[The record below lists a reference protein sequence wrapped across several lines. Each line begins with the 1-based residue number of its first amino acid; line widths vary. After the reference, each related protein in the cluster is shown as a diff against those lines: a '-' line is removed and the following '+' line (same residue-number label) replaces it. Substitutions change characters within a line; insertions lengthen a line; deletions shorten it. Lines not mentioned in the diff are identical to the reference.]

1 MRRLS
6 QTSMSTYET
15 CPQKWKLQYVDGR
28 PTKSNRFMNL
38 GSAVHAALEC
48 FYQRRVSEPATLDEM
63 IQAFEAEIDPAAYT
77 SDEERERARADGLQ
91 MIRDFRAAH
100 APGFRPAL
108 LVEGMIRFE
117 LDGVPLVAKIDR
129 VDKLTGQGNG
139 QGSNAGRSPVRIVD
153 YKSGFKAP
161 QLEEVRKNPQLT
173 LYQVAVESALG
184 LKVEAVGLYHVPSQ
198 TLFEVPAH
206 GPEQVDALR
215 GRVLRVARGIE
226 LEEFEPRPGRCCEWC
241 DFKAWCPAW
250 AHEYPE
256 NWVQEPLPP
265 TPTHEEA
272 ASLAERY
279 GAIKD
284 EIRALGG
291 ALQEVREPLERFFA
305 ATGERS
311 ADGERYRVSGSLGR
325 SRCFDHE
332 ELRRLL
338 EPEGLWERVLAP
350 DWHAAEAL
358 LDDPSLPA
366 ELRARL
372 EQLADTKESWTIRYR
387 RKESGDRPG
396 PANRSM
402 GSEKREEDPQR
413 APPGVAEA
421 DSGPNS

>member
-28 PTKSNRFMNL
+28 PTKTNRFMNL

-63 IQAFEAEIDPAAYT
+63 IQAFEAEIDPAAYA
-77 SDEERERARADGLQ
+77 SDEERERARADGLH

-129 VDKLTGQGNG
+129 VDKLKGQGNG
-139 QGSNAGRSPVRIVD
+139 QRSDPGRSAVRIVD

-161 QLEEVRKNPQLT
+161 QLEQVRGNSQLT

-184 LKVEAVGLYHVPSQ
+184 LKVQAVGLYHVPSQ

-206 GPEQVDALR
+206 GPEQVNALR
-215 GRVLRVARGIE
+215 GRVLRIARGIE
-226 LEEFEPRPGRCCEWC
+226 LEEFEPRPGRRCDWC

-272 ASLAERY
+272 AALAERY

-284 EIRALGG
+284 QIRALEGD
-291 ALQEVREPLERFFA
+291 LQEAREPLEQFFA
-305 ATGERS
+305 TTAERS
-311 ADGERYRVSGSLGR
+311 AEGDRYRVSGSLGR
-325 SRCFDHE
+325 NRRFDHD

-350 DWHAAEAL
+350 DRHAEEAL

-366 ELRARL
+366 EIRARL
-372 EQLADTKESWTIRYR
+372 EQIADTEESWTFRYR
-387 RKESGDRPG
+387 RKDSGR
-396 PANRSM
+396 N
-402 GSEKREEDPQR
+402 EKREEDPQR

-421 DSGPNS
+421 DSAPSS

>member
-15 CPQKWKLQYVDGR
+15 CPQKWKLQYVDDR
-28 PTKSNRFMNL
+28 PTKTNRFMNL
-38 GSAVHAALEC
+38 GSAIHAGLEC
-48 FYQRRVSEPATLDEM
+48 FYQRRISEPATLDEM
-63 IQAFEAEIDPAAYT
+63 IQAFEAEIDPAAYA
-77 SDEERERARADGLQ
+77 SDEQRERARADGLQ

-129 VDKLTGQGNG
+129 VDKLNGQGNG
-139 QGSNAGRSPVRIVD
+139 QGSGQGNGQASDAGRSAVRIVD

-161 QLEEVRKNPQLT
+161 QLEQVRVNPQLT

-206 GPEQVDALR
+206 GPEQVDAMR

-226 LEEFEPRPGRCCEWC
+226 LEKFEPRPGRRCEWC

-256 NWVQEPLPP
+256 NWIQEPLPP
-265 TPTHEEA
+265 APTHEEA
-272 ASLAERY
+272 AALAERY
-279 GAIKD
+279 GEIKD
-284 EIRALGG
+284 EIRALEGT
-291 ALQEVREPLERFFA
+291 LQEVREPLERFFA

-311 ADGERYRVSGSLGR
+311 AEGERYRVSGSLGTSHR
-325 SRCFDHE
+325 FDHD

-350 DWHAAEAL
+350 DRHAEEAL
-358 LDDPSLPA
+358 LDDPGLPA

-372 EQLADTKESWTIRYR
+372 ERIADTEESWTLRYR
-387 RKESGDRPG
+387 RKESGDR
-396 PANRSM
+396 
-402 GSEKREEDPQR
+402 
-413 APPGVAEA
+413 
-421 DSGPNS
+421 SGPSGGESIGPVRRIDR

>member
-28 PTKSNRFMNL
+28 PTKTNRFMNL

-48 FYQRRVSEPATLDEM
+48 FYQQRVSEPATLDEM
-63 IQAFEAEIDPAAYT
+63 IQAFEAEIDPAAYE
-77 SDEERERARADGLQ
+77 SEEQRERARADGLQ
-91 MIRDFRAAH
+91 MIRDFRTAH

-108 LVEGMIRFE
+108 LVEGLISFE

-129 VDKLTGQGNG
+129 VDKLNGQGNG
-139 QGSNAGRSPVRIVD
+139 QGSKAGRGAVRIVD

-161 QLEEVRKNPQLT
+161 QLEQVRKNAQLT

-184 LKVEAVGLYHVPSQ
+184 LKVKAVGLYHVPSQ

-226 LEEFEPRPGRCCEWC
+226 LEEFEPRPGRRCEWC

-250 AHEYPE
+250 VHEYPE

-265 TPTHEEA
+265 APTHEEA
-272 ASLAERY
+272 ASLVERY

-291 ALQEVREPLERFFA
+291 ALEEVREPLERFFA

-311 ADGERYRVSGSLGR
+311 AEGERYRVSGSLGR
-325 SRCFDHE
+325 SRRFDHD

-350 DWHAAEAL
+350 DWHAEEAL
-358 LDDPSLPA
+358 LEDPGLPA

-372 EQLADTKESWTIRYR
+372 EQIADTEESWTLRYR
-387 RKESGDRPG
+387 RK
-396 PANRSM
+396 
-402 GSEKREEDPQR
+402 EDPQR